1 MERVRSA
8 DYKGRAAREATGRRR
23 WTSRCLE
30 PPGQFHAVVSPV
42 LFIGVL
48 DMVLRAGVRV
58 GGVEKI
64 VHARRKIQPA
74 GQVPAQER
82 EIDDREPGGVVSGK
96 RQTRAGVL
104 RLDTGGERLATE
116 GEVRVELRQV
126 AGRVGEQVPRLLVA
140 GLLKG

>member
-8 DYKGRAAREATGRRR
+8 DYNGRAAREATGRRR
-23 WTSRCLE
+23 RTSRSLE
-30 PPGQFHAVVSPV
+30 PPGQFQAVVPPV
-42 LFIGVL
+42 LFDGVL
-48 DMVLRAGVRV
+48 EVVLRPGVRV

-104 RLDTGGERLATE
+104 RLDTGGERLATA
-116 GEVRVELRQV
+116 GAGRAAPPQV
-126 AGRVGEQVPRLLVA
+126 AGR
-140 GLLKG
+140 